1 MHQFAPNFNELS
13 NETKIKVHA
22 LKDQVDVEMKM
33 SEKVPE
39 WFEILN
45 IELIRK
51 KIMFKQYYSDVGLLQ
66 EVAISDKE
74 F

>member
-1 MHQFAPNFNELS
+1 
-13 NETKIKVHA
+13 
-22 LKDQVDVEMKM
+22 M

-51 KIMFKQYYSDVGLLQ
+51 KIMFKEYYSDVGLLQ
-66 EVAISDKE
+66 EVAISDAE